1 MCTEVFTYTGASK
14 NKTLNTTSHD
24 QDKEKLLS
32 HPGIARITYV
42 HVYIHDYNDRQ
53 PDKPVPNFFA

>member
-24 QDKEKLLS
+24 QDKEKLSS
-32 HPGIARITYV
+32 HPGIARITYELKCE
-42 HVYIHDYNDRQ
+42 Q
-53 PDKPVPNFFA
+53 K